1 MNRRKEAATSG
12 SRGKVEPAEGGDDT
26 ERTILRVAPEQEAF
40 DWICYLVRGGV
51 APDGDEATRRQ
62 EADERARRR
71 PERRDI
77 ERVLGDLVSH
87 GMLTCDDGRWSMTSK
102 GHVRSRELGG
112 AGGARTQSKGRPVE
126 PGASPK

>member
-1 MNRRKEAATSG
+1 MKRRQDAATPA
-12 SRGKVEPAEGGDDT
+12 SRGKVEPREGSEDT
-26 ERTILRVAPEQEAF
+26 ERTILDLAPDQEVL
-40 DWICYLVRGGV
+40 DWICYLVRGGI
-51 APDGDEATRRQ
+51 AP
-62 EADERARRR
+62 EADPAARKLEAKDRLRRR
-71 PERRDI
+71 PEREDI
-77 ERVLGDLVSH
+77 ERALGDLVSH